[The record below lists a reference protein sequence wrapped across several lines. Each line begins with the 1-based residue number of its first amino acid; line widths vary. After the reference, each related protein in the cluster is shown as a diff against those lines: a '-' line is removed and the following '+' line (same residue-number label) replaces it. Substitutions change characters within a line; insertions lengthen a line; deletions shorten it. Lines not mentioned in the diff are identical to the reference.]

1 MPADRSVE
9 ESRTRL
15 LAAVWS
21 VLWQGRSYRAGGAVY
36 RVRVG
41 DGDGRRV
48 TGEGGGEA
56 EAWDRA
62 AELALGVSRPGG

>member
-1 MPADRSVE
+1 MPADHSVE

-15 LAAVWS
+15 LAAGWF
-21 VLWQGRSYRAGGAVY
+21 VLWEGRSYRAGGAVY
-36 RVRVG
+36 RVRAEG
-41 DGDGRRV
+41 KDGRRV

-62 AELALGVSRPGG
+62 AELALGVSRPGC

>member
-15 LAAVWS
+15 LAAGWS
-21 VLWQGRSYRAGGAVY
+21 VLWQGRSDRACGAVY
-36 RVRVG
+36 RVRAVG
-41 DGDGRRV
+41 KDARRV

-62 AELALGVSRPGG
+62 AELALGASRPEG

>member
-1 MPADRSVE
+1 MPADADVE
-9 ESRTRL
+9 ESRARL
-15 LAAVWS
+15 LAAGWS
-21 VLWQGRSYRAGGAVY
+21 VLWQGRSSRAGGAVY

-56 EAWDRA
+56 EAWRPA
-62 AELALGVSRPGG
+62 AELALGVPPPGG